1 MKILDKEIDFN
12 LTDVDNMEKFRNAL
26 EKVQKLSAENKETD
40 EIKQLRFLCQTIR
53 DCFIEIFGNDE
64 LLPKN
69 NDYIVLIEAFE
80 DLSFAYK
87 NKNETGLEK
96 LQSALSKYG
105 IK

>member
-1 MKILDKEIDFN
+1 MKILDKEIEFN

-26 EKVQKLSAENKETD
+26 EKVQKLSAESKEKD

-53 DCFIEIFGNDE
+53 DCFTEIFGNDE

-80 DLSFAYK
+80 DLSYAYK
-87 NKNETGLEK
+87 SRNETGLEK
-96 LQSALSKYG
+96 LQSTLSKYG